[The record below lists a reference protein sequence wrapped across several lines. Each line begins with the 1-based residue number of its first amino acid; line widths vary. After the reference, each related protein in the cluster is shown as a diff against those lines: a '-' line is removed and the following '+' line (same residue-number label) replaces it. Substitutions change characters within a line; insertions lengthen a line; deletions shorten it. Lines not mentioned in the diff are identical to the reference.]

1 MRKLPYFLL
10 VVATVLPTTFLVAQ
24 TATLVDTTTLVKRTQ
39 FFDDERPV
47 EISMVSNFRKLQS
60 EKKRGVFQEATVTL
74 KLPDKE
80 PVTEGIKLAARGEFR
95 RMECVMPSI
104 MLDFKQ
110 PSAPRLN
117 NLKKL
122 KVVCGCSPSGYNEQ
136 LVFTEYLIYKM
147 YNLFTDMSFKV
158 RLAKLEFKDVNSRMK
173 PYTQYGFLIEDVDEM
188 AKRNGCREIEG
199 AVYLTEYT
207 NREQMTI
214 VALFQYMVGNTD
226 WSVPNYHNVKLI
238 RSREDTLSL
247 PYVVPYDFDFS
258 GLVNANYAIPNPDL
272 GIETV
277 AERLYR
283 GFPRTVDELER
294 TTELF
299 KVRKAAVYD
308 LVKNFTYIREK
319 ERGIMLKYL
328 DEFYD
333 VIQSRRNLD
342 HYFIQGARR
351 QAP

>member
-1 MRKLPYFLL
+1 
-10 VVATVLPTTFLVAQ
+10 
-24 TATLVDTTTLVKRTQ
+24 
-39 FFDDERPV
+39 
-47 EISMVSNFRKLQS
+47 
-60 EKKRGVFQEATVTL
+60 
-74 KLPDKE
+74 
-80 PVTEGIKLAARGEFR
+80 
-95 RMECVMPSI
+95 
-104 MLDFKQ
+104 
-110 PSAPRLN
+110 
-117 NLKKL
+117 
-122 KVVCGCSPSGYNEQ
+122 
-136 LVFTEYLIYKM
+136 
-147 YNLFTDMSFKV
+147 
-158 RLAKLEFKDVNSRMK
+158 
-173 PYTQYGFLIEDVDEM
+173 
-188 AKRNGCREIEG
+188 
-199 AVYLTEYT
+199 
-207 NREQMTI
+207 
-214 VALFQYMVGNTD
+214 MVGNTD

-351 QAP
+351 QTP